1 MTTASA
7 TTGSTV
13 PAAKPDRLN
22 ACEWLLDRRLAAGD
36 GARIAVRSRG
46 RDHSYAEIT
55 AQAAAV
61 AAALRHSGVRPEERV
76 LLVMVDGPEMVAAFC
91 GAMRMGAVPVP
102 LSTMSTPADLAF
114 LAADSRARLA
124 VVSEPFLE
132 GGRAMAAAG
141 VELADLVVA
150 GGDPGTAMGGVRV
163 HRWDDWLAAAAGT
176 GGAPLATHRDA
187 PAFWLYTSGTTGQP
201 KGAMH
206 RHADIPFTAETY
218 GRRVLGIRR
227 DDRCF
232 SIAKLF
238 FAYGLG
244 NSLSFPF
251 SVGAT
256 VILEPG
262 PPSPASVAALVAA
275 ERPTLFFA
283 TPTFYAALLA
293 ADLPRDTFS
302 SVRQGVSAG
311 EGLPAPVL
319 ERFRERFG
327 LEILDGLGST
337 EALHIFLSN
346 RPGAVVAGSSGT
358 PVPGYEVRLVDD
370 AGAEVDG
377 GEPGHLMVRGE
388 SLATGYWCRTEV
400 TRRIFCGDWVRTGD
414 MYVRDN
420 GVYRHCGRSDDML
433 KVGGIWVSPAE
444 VEATL
449 VAHEDVVEAAVVAES
464 DADGIQRPVA
474 HVVVRPG
481 RVVDPDDLVE
491 FCRSRLAAF
500 KRPRRVV
507 LCEQLPKT
515 ATGKI
520 QRFKLRS
527 QDHG

>member
-1 MTTASA
+1 MTTASP
-7 TTGSTV
+7 TTGTTV
-13 PAAKPDRLN
+13 PAAPPDRLN
-22 ACEWLLDRRLAAGD
+22 ACQWLLDRRLAAGD
-36 GARIAVRSRG
+36 GDRVAVRCRG
-46 RDHSYAEIT
+46 RDHTYAEMT
-55 AQAAAV
+55 AMAASV
-61 AAALRHSGVRPEERV
+61 AAALRNSGVRPEERV
-76 LLVMVDGPEMVAAFC
+76 LLVMVDGPELVAAFC

-102 LSTMSTPADLAF
+102 LSTMSTAADLAF
-114 LAADSRARLA
+114 LAVDSRARLA
-124 VVSEPFLE
+124 VVSAPFLE
-132 GGRAMAAAG
+132 AGRTMAAAP
-141 VELADLVVA
+141 ELADLVVA
-150 GGDPGTAMGGVRV
+150 GGDPGPELDGTRLHSWEG
-163 HRWDDWLAAAAGT
+163 WLAAAG
-176 GGAPLATHRDA
+176 GGDGAPLATHADA
-187 PAFWLYTSGTTGQP
+187 PAFWLYTSGTTGKP

-218 GRRVLGIRR
+218 GSQVLGIRP

-262 PPSPASVAALVAA
+262 PATPATVAALVTA

-283 TPTFYAALLA
+283 TPTFYAGLLA
-293 ADLPRDTFS
+293 AGLPEDTFA

-319 ERFRERFG
+319 ERFRDRFG
-327 LEILDGLGST
+327 VEILDGLGST

-346 RPGAVVAGSSGT
+346 RPGAVVPGTSGT

-370 AGAEVDG
+370 QGDAVPDG
-377 GEPGHLMVRGE
+377 ETGHLMVRGE
-388 SLATGYWCRTEV
+388 SIATGYWCRTAV
-400 TRRIFCGDWVRTGD
+400 TRRVFCGDWMRTGD
-414 MYVRDN
+414 MYVRNED
-420 GVYRHCGRSDDML
+420 GTYRHSGRSDDML

-449 VAHEDVVEAAVVAES
+449 AAHDDVVEAAVVAET
-464 DADGIQRPVA
+464 DGDGIQRPVA
-474 HVVVRPG
+474 YVVLMPG
-481 RVVDPDDLVE
+481 RSVEPDALVE
-491 FCRSRLAAF
+491 FCRARLAAF
-500 KRPRRVV
+500 KRPRRVI

-527 QDHG
+527 

>member
-7 TTGSTV
+7 ATGTTT
-13 PAAKPDRLN
+13 PAAQVERLN
-22 ACEWLLDRRLAAGD
+22 ACRWLLDRRLAAGD
-36 GARIAVRSRG
+36 GDRVAVRCRG
-46 RDHSYAEIT
+46 RDHTYAELT
-55 AQAAAV
+55 VLAASV
-61 AAALRHSGVRPEERV
+61 AAALRVCEVRPEERV
-76 LLVMVDGPEMVAAFC
+76 LLVMADGPELVAAFC

-124 VVSEPFLE
+124 VVSEQFAAA
-132 GGRAMAAAG
+132 GRAMAGAAP
-141 VELADLVVA
+141 ELADLVVVT
-150 GGDPGTAMGGVRV
+150 GDDPGPAVAGTRV
-163 HRWDDWLAAAAGT
+163 QTWSSWLAAGAGAD
-176 GGAPLATHRDA
+176 GSAMDTHADA
-187 PAFWLYTSGTTGQP
+187 PAFWLYTSGTTGKP
-201 KGAMH
+201 KGAIH

-218 GRRVLGIRR
+218 GRQVLGVRP

-251 SVGAT
+251 SVGAS
-256 VILEPG
+256 VVLEPG
-262 PPSPASVAALVAA
+262 PPTPASVAALVRE

-283 TPTFYAALLA
+283 TPTFYAGLLA
-293 ADLPRDTFS
+293 AGLPEDTFA

-319 ERFRERFG
+319 VRFRDRFG
-327 LEILDGLGST
+327 VEILDGLGST
-337 EALHIFLSN
+337 EALHIFVSN
-346 RPGAVVAGSSGT
+346 RPGAVVPGTSGT
-358 PVPGYEVRLVDD
+358 PVPGYEVKVVDD
-370 AGAEVDG
+370 AGDRVAA
-377 GEPGHLMVRGE
+377 GEPGHLIVRGD
-388 SLATGYWCRTEV
+388 SIATGYWCRTAV
-400 TRRIFCGDWVRTGD
+400 TRRVFCGEWMRTGD
-414 MYVRDN
+414 MYIHNED
-420 GVYRHCGRSDDML
+420 GTYRHCGRSDDML

-444 VEATL
+444 VESTL
-449 VAHEDVVEAAVVAES
+449 AAHDDVVEAAVVAET

-474 HVVVRPG
+474 YVVLVPG
-481 RVVDPDDLVE
+481 RSVEPVDLVE

-500 KRPRRVV
+500 KRPHRVV

-527 QDHG
+527 

>member
-1 MTTASA
+1 VTTASP
-7 TTGSTV
+7 TTGATV
-13 PAAKPDRLN
+13 PAAPPDRLN
-22 ACEWLLDRRLAAGD
+22 ACQWLLDRRLAAGD
-36 GARIAVRSRG
+36 GDRVALRCRG
-46 RDHSYAEIT
+46 RDHTYAEMT
-55 AQAAAV
+55 AMAASV
-61 AAALRHSGVRPEERV
+61 AAALRTSGVRPEERV
-76 LLVMVDGPEMVAAFC
+76 LLVMVDGPELVAAFC

-102 LSTMSTPADLAF
+102 LSTMSTAADLAF
-114 LAADSRARLA
+114 LAVDSRARLA
-124 VVSEPFLE
+124 VVSAQFVEA
-132 GGRAMAAAG
+132 GRAMATAP
-141 VELADLVVA
+141 ELADLVVA
-150 GGDPGTAMGGVRV
+150 GGDPGPELDGARV
-163 HRWDDWLAAAAGT
+163 HSWEAWLAAGS
-176 GGAPLATHRDA
+176 GGDGAPMTTHADA
-187 PAFWLYTSGTTGQP
+187 PAFWLYTSGTTGKP

-218 GRRVLGIRR
+218 GSQVLGIRP

-262 PPSPASVAALVAA
+262 PPSPAAVAALVTA

-283 TPTFYAALLA
+283 TPTFYAGLLA
-293 ADLPRDTFS
+293 AGLPEDTFA

-319 ERFRERFG
+319 ERFRARFG
-327 LEILDGLGST
+327 VEILDGLGST

-346 RPGAVVAGSSGT
+346 RAGAVVPGTSGT

-370 AGAEVDG
+370 AGGPVPDG
-377 GEPGHLMVRGE
+377 ETGHLMVRGE
-388 SLATGYWCRTEV
+388 SIATGYWCRTAV
-400 TRRIFCGDWVRTGD
+400 TRRVFCGDWMRTGD
-414 MYVRDN
+414 MYVRNED
-420 GVYRHCGRSDDML
+420 GTYRHSGRSDDML

-449 VAHEDVVEAAVVAES
+449 AAHQDVVEAAVVAETN
-464 DADGIQRPVA
+464 ADGIQLPVA
-474 HVVVRPG
+474 YVVLMPG
-481 RVVDPDDLVE
+481 RSVEPEALVE
-491 FCRSRLAAF
+491 FCRARLAAF
-500 KRPRRVV
+500 KRPRRVI

-527 QDHG
+527 

>member
-7 TTGSTV
+7 PLGTSAA
-13 PAAKPDRLN
+13 PAGADRVN
-22 ACEWLLDRRLAAGD
+22 TCEWLLDRRLAAGD
-36 GARIAVRSRG
+36 GDRVAVRCRG
-46 RDHSYAEIT
+46 RDHTYAEMT
-55 AQAAAV
+55 GMAASV

-76 LLVMVDGPEMVAAFC
+76 LLVMVDGPELVAAFC

-124 VVSEPFLE
+124 VVSQQFALA
-132 GGRAMAAAG
+132 GAAMAAAAADLG
-141 VELADLVVA
+141 DLVVCGGEAPAAA
-150 GGDPGTAMGGVRV
+150 GTRV
-163 HRWDDWLAAAAGT
+163 HRWDRWLAAAS
-176 GGAPLATHRDA
+176 GGDGAVLPTAADA

-218 GRRVLGIRR
+218 GREVLGIRP

-244 NSLSFPF
+244 NSLSFPL

-256 VILEPG
+256 AVLDPA
-262 PPSPASVAALVAA
+262 PPTPASVAATVAA
-275 ERPTLFFA
+275 ERPTLLFA

-293 ADLPRDTFS
+293 AGLPEDTFA

-311 EGLPAPVL
+311 EALPAPVL
-319 ERFRERFG
+319 ERFRDRFG
-327 LEILDGLGST
+327 VEVLDGLGST

-346 RPGAVVAGSSGT
+346 RPGAVVPGTSGT
-358 PVPGYEVRLVDD
+358 PVTGYEVRVVDEAD
-370 AGAEVDG
+370 REVAD

-388 SLATGYWCRTEV
+388 SVATGYWCRTAV
-400 TRRIFCGDWVRTGD
+400 SRRVFRGEWLRTGD
-414 MYVRDN
+414 MYIRGED
-420 GVYRHCGRSDDML
+420 GTYRHCGRSDDML

-444 VEATL
+444 VESTL
-449 VAHEDVVEAAVVAES
+449 VAHPDVLEAAVVAET

-474 HVVVRPG
+474 HVVLLEG
-481 RVVDPDDLVE
+481 RAVEPDELID
-491 FCRSRLAAF
+491 FCRARLASF

-507 LCEQLPKT
+507 LCETLPKT

-520 QRFKLRS
+520 QRYRLRS
-527 QDHG
+527 

>member
-13 PAAKPDRLN
+13 PGTLPDRLN

-36 GARIAVRSRG
+36 GDRVAVRCRG
-46 RDHSYAEIT
+46 RDHTYAELT

-102 LSTMSTPADLAF
+102 LSTMSTPADLGF
-114 LAADSRARLA
+114 LAANSRARLA

-132 GGRAMAAAG
+132 GGRAMAAG
-141 VELADLVVA
+141 GLADLVVG
-150 GGDPGTAMGGVRV
+150 GGDPGPATGGARL
-163 HRWDDWLAAAAGT
+163 HRWDDWLAAGAGAD
-176 GGAPLATHRDA
+176 GGPLATHRDS

-218 GRRVLGIRR
+218 GSLVLGIRPG
-227 DDRCF
+227 DRCF

-283 TPTFYAALLA
+283 TPTFYAGLLA
-293 ADLPRDTFS
+293 ADLPEDTFA

-327 LEILDGLGST
+327 VEILDGLGST

-346 RPGAVVAGSSGT
+346 RPGSVVPGSSGT
-358 PVPGYEVRLVDD
+358 PVPGYEVRLVDE

-377 GEPGHLMVRGE
+377 DEPGHLLVRGE
-388 SLATGYWCRTEV
+388 SLATGYWCRTAV

-414 MYVRDN
+414 MYVRGED

-474 HVVVRPG
+474 YVVVRPG
-481 RVVDPDDLVE
+481 RSVAPDDLIE
-491 FCRSRLAAF
+491 FCRARLAAF

-527 QDHG
+527 HDHG